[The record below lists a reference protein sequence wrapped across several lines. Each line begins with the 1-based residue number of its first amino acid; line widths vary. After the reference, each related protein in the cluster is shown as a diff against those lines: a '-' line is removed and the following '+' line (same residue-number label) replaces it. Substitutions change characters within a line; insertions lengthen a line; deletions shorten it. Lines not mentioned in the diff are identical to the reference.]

1 LMNKNL
7 TEKIFELGEPL
18 LIIIGAVFF
27 GWVFKRF
34 IHGYLQK
41 LAKRTAFKTD
51 DLLLEAIERQI
62 IIWLGLAA
70 VYYITKTTEYLLPYS
85 ANIIRIIV
93 LTFILS
99 ITIAISKFLVGL
111 IDVWSAKQA
120 RAIPSTKIF
129 VNLIRAIVVTIG
141 VLVAL
146 DYIGVSITPMLT
158 ALGVGGLAISLA
170 LKDTLSDVFAGLH
183 ILLSKKVVP
192 GDFIELESG
201 QKGDIT
207 NITWRNSTIIERTNN
222 VFIVPNSVLSTG
234 IIKNYDTLDR
244 TFTAKFMLGVGYES
258 DLSLVEKVTVE
269 VAKEVVTGID
279 EHVKDFTPFVR
290 FYEFGDSSINIK
302 VFFKVYRYGDQWYL
316 FHKFI
321 KELVIRYRKEGINI
335 PFPIRTVY
343 HMNNIEMEDK

>member
-1 LMNKNL
+1 MNENL
-7 TEKIFELGEPL
+7 IEKIFEFGEPV
-18 LIIIGAVFF
+18 LIIIGAVLL
-27 GWVFKRF
+27 GWLFKRF

-41 LAKRTAFKTD
+41 FAKRTAFKAD
-51 DLLLEAIERQI
+51 DLLLEAIEKQI

-85 ANIIRIIV
+85 MNIIKIVIFTLII
-93 LTFILS
+93 S
-99 ITIAISKFLVGL
+99 ITSAVSKFLISL
-111 IDVWSAKQA
+111 IDVWSAKQK
-120 RAIPSTKIF
+120 RSLPSTKIF

-146 DYIGVSITPMLT
+146 DFIGVSITPMLT

-244 TFTAKFMLGVGYES
+244 TFTAKLMLGVGYES
-258 DLSLVEKVTVE
+258 DLSLVEKVTIE
-269 VAKEVVTGID
+269 VAKKVVSGIE

-302 VFFKVYRYGDQWYL
+302 VFFKVYRYGDQWFI

-321 KELVIRYRKEGINI
+321 KELVIRYREEGINI
-335 PFPIRTVY
+335 PFPIRTLY
-343 HMNNIEMEDK
+343 HMNNIEMESK